1 MASGKNDRGSEK
13 ESMKLMLRSIV
24 ATAWACLLASG
35 CGRAPAPAQLDVG
48 GPNGLITWTAAGK
61 DNPVP
66 GIDQGTVY
74 HLGRTFVLWSDA
86 PGGGGGTSSSNGQSV
101 KCQGS
106 LLAPGG
112 RTEFTCETT
121 DGNTWRVAISGVSYD
136 LAKGNLFLLSPGGER
151 SRVKQLKRDLS
162 KLNFERDELD
172 ALARNDP
179 EIAGFFAKALPM
191 K

>member
-1 MASGKNDRGSEK
+1 
-13 ESMKLMLRSIV
+13 MKLIV
-24 ATAWACLLASG
+24 RNITVTAWACVLTSG
-35 CGRAPAPAQLDVG
+35 CGRAPAPVNPDVG
-48 GPNGLITWTAAGK
+48 GPNGLITWMPAGN

-86 PGGGGGTSSSNGQSV
+86 GGGGTTSSTNVQGV

-106 LLAPGG
+106 LLGHGG
-112 RTEFTCETT
+112 RVEFICETS
-121 DGNTWRVAISGVSYD
+121 DGKTGLVTISEVAYD
-136 LAKGNLFLLSPGGER
+136 LAKGNVFLLSTGGER
-151 SRVKQLKRDLS
+151 AQVKQLKRDLS
-162 KLNFERDELD
+162 KLKFERAELE

-179 EIAGFFAKALPM
+179 DIAGFFAKALPM